1 MALWDIY
8 YVAKFLFKVS
18 NKVSCNFFYEDNNF
32 LLLRLIYFAFLPII
46 KDVSMVVITALSQKN
61 FESNLGTS
69 ESRELFAVLYN
80 TCTLPYICMLLS
92 YICIYY
98 YYYSLFLLMMVSIS
112 YKTKIQVLH
121 QHIARDGGTGKVKAK
136 FLMIL
141 VSGVW

>member
-1 MALWDIY
+1 MDLWDIFF
-8 YVAKFLFKVS
+8 VPIFLIEVL
-18 NKVSCNFFYEDNNF
+18 NVTCNFFYADNNF
-32 LLLRLIYFAFLPII
+32 LLLIDFAFLRRFDAVF
-46 KDVSMVVITALSQKN
+46 KVVITALSQKN

-69 ESRELFAVLYN
+69 ESRELFAGLYN

-92 YICIYY
+92 YICIYH
-98 YYYSLFLLMMVSIS
+98 YYYSLILLMMVSIS

-121 QHIARDGGTGKVKAK
+121 QHIAWDGGTGKVKAK